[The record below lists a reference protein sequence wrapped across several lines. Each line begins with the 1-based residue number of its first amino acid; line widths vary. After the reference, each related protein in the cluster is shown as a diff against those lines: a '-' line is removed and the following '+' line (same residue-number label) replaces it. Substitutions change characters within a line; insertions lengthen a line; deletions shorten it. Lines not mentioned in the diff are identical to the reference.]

1 MSRRNVDLGLGVG
14 RFPSVPSF
22 FNYRQDRGR
31 RDSIIHKGPL
41 PVRHLEYKSVSDT
54 AYTITMH
61 CPHRSN
67 ALNTVALQVLST
79 ASRGNYKKVK
89 GTTSDAAPEEYLLH
103 VYDTSLGVGNSALV
117 KQYLMEPDVDVSKIT
132 TAMSGD
138 ILTITLPRKP
148 VMNTNRN
155 SSVPLPQVND
165 TILPEPEPEVEV
177 EVEVVDPETE
187 GVEVIDEGVVHESHY
202 KRRDAWRGYMAYG
215 SFHYY

>member
-1 MSRRNVDLGLGVG
+1 M
-14 RFPSVPSF
+14 
-22 FNYRQDRGR
+22 
-31 RDSIIHKGPL
+31 
-41 PVRHLEYKSVSDT
+41 RHLEYKSVSDA

-67 ALNTVALQVLST
+67 ALNTVALQLSSA
-79 ASRGNYKKVK
+79 ASRGNYKDK
-89 GTTSDAAPEEYLLH
+89 GNKSDAAPEEYLLH
-103 VYDTSLGVGNSALV
+103 VYDTSLGVGNSVLV

-132 TAMSGD
+132 TAMRGD
-138 ILTITLPRKP
+138 ILTITLPRRP
-148 VMNTNRN
+148 RRPIENRN
-155 SSVPLPQVND
+155 RNISVPLPQVND
-165 TILPEPEPEVEV
+165 TILPEPEPEV